1 MDYGRGS
8 HLQRDRRFIRSGGE
22 ILCFFICLNDEKC
35 IALFTIYVYNVY
47 IRFNKKGGNHMK
59 FIRKNFNLPEVIVE
73 EVEKYR
79 MENSITSFTSAMLE
93 LIRKGLEK

>member
-1 MDYGRGS
+1 MDNRWCSY
-8 HLQRDRRFIRSGGE
+8 LQRDRRFIRSGGE
-22 ILCFFICLNDEKC
+22 ILCFFICLNGVKSL
-35 IALFTIYVYNVY
+35 AMFSVYVYNVY
-47 IRFNKKGGNHMK
+47 IRFNKKGGDYMK

>member
-1 MDYGRGS
+1 MDNRWGN

-22 ILCFFICLNDEKC
+22 ILCFFIFINGDKRLAMFN
-35 IALFTIYVYNVY
+35 FYVYNVY
-47 IRFNKKGGNHMK
+47 IRFNKKEVNHMK
-59 FIRKNFNLPEVIVE
+59 FIRKNFNLPESIVE

-93 LIRKGLEK
+93 LIRKGLQK